1 MICFDYFVVG
11 NMVYMMQST
20 MIPHVD
26 MCSVFINKHVT
37 CLGNATD
44 VILHSSSSAQ
54 LNTICQNNKTNN
66 KQKHLKGRYKILEV
80 LIFFFLTGLLSAGLL
95 LSAIIGQTT
104 V

>member
-1 MICFDYFVVG
+1 MICFDYFLVG

-26 MCSVFINKHVT
+26 MCSVFNNKNVT
-37 CLGNATD
+37 CLGNPTD
-44 VILHSSSSAQ
+44 VILHSSSSAE

-66 KQKHLKGRYKILEV
+66 KQKYLKDRYKILED
-80 LIFFFLTGLLSAGLL
+80 LISCFLTCLLSAGLL
-95 LSAIIGQTT
+95 PSAIIGQTT